1 MAKPKKHRFSIEGKP
16 LYPHLK
22 LTSERFPR
30 VLVTRLIEDDGSEYF
45 GAFLNRTSARILLNF
60 VNKTFRLRSCEIPI
74 DGSFN
79 YPCTMYY
86 KRRCVAPCVAELC
99 DEEQYAEAVRFVRIF
114 LRNDRETLRELIRL
128 EIDAAAAA
136 LDFEAASKLR
146 DLLAEIDDYW
156 ENTRIAPWME
166 NTSDTFEVRH
176 SRVGI
181 DIFLV
186 SQRARRVLGE
196 RVFAFPDADAADA
209 GDALADV
216 IEHFYRYHAPKEIR
230 VSIDFDR
237 RREIQR
243 SLSEKFG
250 RRVPISLITDKN
262 RKVSTEVAVFKSTT
276 ELDLSRAIDRPTASE
291 IVKELSNIFD
301 ITKLPRRISAVDV
314 SHISGTDQV
323 AAAVAWQDGRSV
335 SEAAEY
341 LLSENMS
348 EPGVMAE
355 LIAQRYAEL
364 SLRELVIIDGGSAQM
379 NAASAALPKGSKVVL
394 IGAVKPPGEHSEV
407 SHFLTADGRRVE
419 FDPTSPA
426 MNLLQRLR
434 DEAHEFA
441 NAVHRETRDFAH
453 FYEMAN
459 IAPSLTE
466 PERQKL
472 LQGFGSSKRVA
483 EAGEAGLVKLLG
495 NKRGTLAAQDIGE
508 YRKGSRPRIKPLV
521 VPIRFQDENGAAEDL
536 RPISSPSGK
545 AMRFR

>member
-45 GAFLNRTSARILLNF
+45 GAILNRTSARILLNF

-99 DEEQYAEAVRFVRIF
+99 DEEQYAEAVRLVRIF

-146 DLLAEIDDYW
+146 DLLAEIEDYW

-276 ELDLSRAIDRPTASE
+276 ELDLSRSIDRPTASE

-301 ITKLPRRISAVDV
+301 ITKIPRRISAVDV

-355 LIAQRYAEL
+355 LIAQRYADL

-407 SHFLTADGRRVE
+407 SHFLTADGRRIE

-483 EAGEAGLVKLLG
+483 EAGEAELVKLLG